1 MAQLTGSLTSYPAR
15 VSFTAYVLA
24 ILVGGFLLT
33 LPVARQP
40 DRLPI
45 TLVDGLFTA
54 TSACCVTGLT
64 VRSTLNDFSLFGQG
78 VILVLIQLGGLG
90 IMTITTLASF
100 QIGGQATLRQRAV
113 IADTLGIKSG
123 RDLRWVAGAVLL
135 TVLIAEFLGFV
146 LMCWATWSY
155 GSPLE
160 VIWRALFHS
169 ISAFCN
175 AGFALS
181 DDSLTR
187 YGSSVPVNLVICSLV
202 IVGGI
207 GFPVIFDIGT
217 RLRRRRD
224 FWSRLSI
231 QTKLMLIGTTGLL
244 AIGAVSFW
252 LLEWDEALARETLT
266 TRILMGLFHSTTCRT
281 AGFNTVDYAALA
293 SPTLF
298 LTIILMA
305 IGAGPCSTGGG
316 FKVST
321 LMTLVVSSW
330 TSFRGLPRANVFKRT
345 IPATAVRRATA
356 TALLFG
362 SVGIV
367 ALVVLLTVESRGLV
381 ASRPRW
387 FLEALFECISAL
399 ATVGLSTGI
408 TASLT
413 DPGKGVLMALM
424 LIGRLGPIT
433 AAVAL
438 VRQRQPYQPE
448 YLEEEPLVG

>member
-1 MAQLTGSLTSYPAR
+1 MAQLTGPLTSYPAR
-15 VSFTAYVLA
+15 VSFTAYVLT
-24 ILVGGFLLT
+24 ILAGGFLLT
-33 LPVARQP
+33 LPVARRS
-40 DRLPI
+40 DRPPVTI
-45 TLVDGLFTA
+45 VDGMFTA

-64 VRSTLNDFSLFGQG
+64 VRSTLNDFSPFGQG
-78 VILVLIQLGGLG
+78 VILTLIQLGGLG

-100 QIGGQATLRQRAV
+100 QIGGQATMRQRAV

-146 LMCWATWSY
+146 MMCWATWTA
-155 GSPLE
+155 GSARE

-169 ISAFCN
+169 VSAFCN
-175 AGFALS
+175 AGFSLG
-181 DDSLTR
+181 DDSLSR
-187 YGSSVPVNLVICSLV
+187 YAGNPWIHLVICSLV

-207 GFPVIFDIGT
+207 GFPVIFDIVS
-217 RLRRRRD
+217 RVQQPRD
-224 FWSRLSI
+224 FWQRLSI
-231 QTKLMLIGTTGLL
+231 QTKLMLIGTASLL
-244 AIGAVSFW
+244 AFWALSFW
-252 LLEWDEALARETLT
+252 LLEWDEALAREPLG

-305 IGAGPCSTGGG
+305 IGAGHCSTGGG

-321 LMTLVVSSW
+321 FMTRGVSSW
-330 TSFRGLPRANVFKRT
+330 ASFSGLPRANVFRRT

-362 SVGIV
+362 SVAIV
-367 ALVVLLTVESRGLV
+367 ALVALLTVESRGLV

-408 TASLT
+408 TASLS
-413 DPGKGVLMALM
+413 DPGKFVLMALM

-438 VRQRQPYQPE
+438 GRQRQPYQPE

>member
-64 VRSTLNDFSLFGQG
+64 VRSTLNDFSLLGQG

-224 FWSRLSI
+224 LWSRLSI
-231 QTKLMLIGTTGLL
+231 QTKLMLIGTTWLL

-321 LMTLVVSSW
+321 FMTLVVSSW

>member
-100 QIGGQATLRQRAV
+100 QIGGQATLRQRAM

-231 QTKLMLIGTTGLL
+231 QTKLMLIGTTWLL

>member
-1 MAQLTGSLTSYPAR
+1 MPQFTGSLVTFPAR
-15 VSFTAYVLA
+15 VSLAAYTFTILA
-24 ILVGGFLLT
+24 GGILLT
-33 LPVARQP
+33 LPAARAP
-40 DRLPI
+40 GSDPI
-45 TLVDGLFTA
+45 SLLDGLFTA

-64 VRSTLNDFSLFGQG
+64 VRSTLHDFSLLGQG

-224 FWSRLSI
+224 LWSRLSI
-231 QTKLMLIGTTGLL
+231 QTKLMLIGTTWLL

-321 LMTLVVSSW
+321 FMTLVVSSW